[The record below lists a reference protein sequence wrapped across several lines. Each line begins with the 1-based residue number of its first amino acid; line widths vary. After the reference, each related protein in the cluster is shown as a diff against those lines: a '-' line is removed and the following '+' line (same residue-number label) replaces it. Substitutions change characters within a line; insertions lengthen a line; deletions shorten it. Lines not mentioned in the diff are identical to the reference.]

1 MSRASELLEKIAL
14 AEEQSTAD
22 AIRLKKKKAKQMKRV
37 ARVTRS
43 RSMRK
48 KARKKTTGD
57 MVKAAHRKAINAVKD
72 KFSIKMG
79 GKPYK
84 DQPPAMQVKI
94 DRIVKNKQPL
104 IKKIEKRAFK
114 QIRAAEQ
121 AKAAQAKAQA
131 GGEEGE

>member
-1 MSRASELLEKIAL
+1 
-14 AEEQSTAD
+14 
-22 AIRLKKKKAKQMKRV
+22 
-37 ARVTRS
+37 
-43 RSMRK
+43 
-48 KARKKTTGD
+48 
-57 MVKAAHRKAINAVKD
+57 MVKASHRKAINAVKD